1 MNEEAKA
8 ARREYYR
15 AYYRTHKQ
23 ELQNTR
29 NAIGR
34 NMSKAQSR
42 RKQPKMETERIAHI
56 AEQASKKSRIAYCL
70 LRK

>member
-23 ELQNTR
+23 ELQNHKERYWEKYVQRAKQTKTTKDGER
-29 NAIGR
+29 EAMLWEEESNNAD
-34 NMSKAQSR
+34 
-42 RKQPKMETERIAHI
+42 
-56 AEQASKKSRIAYCL
+56 
-70 LRK
+70 